1 MPMETP
7 MHKMW
12 STLPALTLLVGVAA
26 PADSAAQTTLVD
38 SPTPVVGA
46 AVERKT
52 GPSVDQLMNRSVVG
66 ADGTKIGT
74 VTDVIL
80 NDRGEARYI
89 VIHSGGLFGFGGK
102 DIAADLTLADLRSGS
117 EAIGL
122 RDVTAASVRDMPEF
136 RYDDSITSLTR
147 SPESRR

>member
-1 MPMETP
+1 METP

-12 STLPALTLLVGVAA
+12 PTLPALALLVGIAA
-26 PADSAAQTTLVD
+26 PPESAARTILVD
-38 SPTPVVGA
+38 GSTPVVGA

-66 ADGTKIGT
+66 ADGARIGT

-80 NDRGEARYI
+80 NDRGEAQYI

-102 DIAADLTLADLRSGS
+102 DIAADLTLADLRAGS
-117 EAIGL
+117 EAIQL

-136 RYDDSITSLTR
+136 RYDDGITSLTR
-147 SPESRR
+147 SPEQRR

>member
-1 MPMETP
+1 

-12 STLPALTLLVGVAA
+12 PTMPALTLLVGIAA
-26 PADSAAQTTLVD
+26 PPESAARTILVD

-66 ADGTKIGT
+66 ADGTRIGT

-102 DIAADLTLADLRSGS
+102 DIAADLTLADLRAGS
-117 EAIGL
+117 EAIQL

>member
-1 MPMETP
+1 METP

-12 STLPALTLLVGVAA
+12 SILPALTLLVGIAA
-26 PADSAAQTTLVD
+26 PPESAAQTILVD

-66 ADGTKIGT
+66 ADGARIGT

-80 NDRGEARYI
+80 NDRGEAQYI

-117 EAIGL
+117 EAIQL

>member
-1 MPMETP
+1 METP

-12 STLPALTLLVGVAA
+12 PTMPALTLLVGIAA
-26 PADSAAQTTLVD
+26 PPESAARTILVD

-66 ADGTKIGT
+66 ADGTRIGT

-102 DIAADLTLADLRSGS
+102 DIAADLTLADLRAGS
-117 EAIGL
+117 EAIQL